1 MAYTPA
7 YAVNA
12 STDKEY
18 AQPAF
23 TSLRALLT
31 GSPYTLGKGLKAAY
45 IDITF
50 TDADVYTSNGV
61 VANLLDQLPGWTKIL
76 TTLSDPYYNGNSTAA
91 WEKAYFIDQNN
102 TTASSRL
109 MVLSSFMGGETVP
122 VEVANSR
129 VLTDVT
135 ITVLVLGY

>member
-7 YAVNA
+7 YAVNG
-12 STDKEY
+12 STNKSLWQK
-18 AQPAF
+18 AH

-31 GSPYTLGKGLKAAY
+31 GAPYTGGVGLKAAY

-50 TDADVYTSNGV
+50 TSGDVYSTNGV
-61 VANLLDQLPGWTKIL
+61 VANLLGQLPGWTTIL
-76 TTLSDPYYNGNSTAA
+76 NCISNPYYNGNSTAA
-91 WEKAYFIDQNN
+91 WEQAYFIDQND
-102 TTASSRL
+102 TTSTNRL

-129 VLTDVT
+129 VLTNVT